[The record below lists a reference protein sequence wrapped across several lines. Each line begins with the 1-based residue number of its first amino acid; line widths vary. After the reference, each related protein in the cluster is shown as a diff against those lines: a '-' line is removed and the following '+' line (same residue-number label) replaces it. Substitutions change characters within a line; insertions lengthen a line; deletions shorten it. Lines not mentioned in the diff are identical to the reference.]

1 MAVKTLMKRK
11 QLEAA
16 QRKMAEYQRREA
28 ELQQAI
34 DTADAISPD
43 LENQVNELSQNM
55 ESTQASI
62 DTLTQELAE
71 LEDASGNPE
80 PDVPDGNPEPNVRS
94 GRTGAP
100 SAQRSAPVSS
110 GFVCRSQCFSSRS
123 ARDSFY
129 TRTEVKDFL
138 ARVRSGISSK
148 RSVSGAE
155 LQIPTVMLEVLRDN
169 LNKYSKLITKVRLRP
184 VKGHARQNVI
194 GEVPEGVWMEMTGA
208 LNNLEFSLTQLEVD
222 GYKVGGVIAID
233 NYLLADTDI
242 NLGEEIMYMLGQS
255 IGLAVDKG
263 IVFGKGSG
271 SKMPVGLVT
280 RLAQTAQPSYWGA
293 NQGEWIDL
301 SSSNVLKLDLA
312 NATGVDFFTTLLR
325 ALGKAKAKFS
335 SSERVWIMNETTKM
349 DLLVRALGTNSAAA
363 IVSGMGNTMPIIG
376 GEIITLEFMPDYQ
389 IAGGYLDK
397 FLLVEREGG
406 SLAVSDQAMFVED
419 KTVYKGTARYDGQPV
434 RGECFVVVRYD
445 NTAVTTSIEFAAD
458 YANTALNALVV
469 TSAAGAT
476 AGTTKLTVAG
486 MVSSSNKLAAIVSGA
501 PVSVEAGKKPGAGW
515 TTIVSGTTE
524 LEATSGVGV
533 TVVELDKAGK
543 IISVAYVSSVTSK
556 AAA

>member
-16 QRKMAEYQRREA
+16 KRQMAEYQRREA
-28 ELQQAI
+28 DLQA
-34 DTADAISPD
+34 AVDAAAEISPE
-43 LENQVNELSQNM
+43 LEAQVNELAKNLETVQ
-55 ESTQASI
+55 STV

-71 LEDASGNPE
+71 LESSTGEVVEEALGADPAPAARSARSTAS
-80 PDVPDGNPEPNVRS
+80 
-94 GRTGAP
+94 
-100 SAQRSAPVSS
+100 SAQRNALVSS

-129 TRTEVKDFL
+129 TRAEVKEFL
-138 ARVRSGISSK
+138 ARVRSGLSSK

-155 LQIPTVMLEVLRDN
+155 LAIPTVMLDVLRDN

-194 GEVPEGVWMEMTGA
+194 GEVPEGVWMEMAGA
-208 LNNLEFSLTQLEVD
+208 LNNLEFSLTQLEMD
-222 GYKVGGVIAID
+222 GYKVGGIIAID
-233 NYLLADTDI
+233 NYLLADSDI

-263 IVFGKGSG
+263 IVFGKGPN
-271 SKMPVGLVT
+271 SKMPVGFVT
-280 RLAQTAQPSYWGA
+280 RLAQAKQPSYWGS
-293 NQGEWIDL
+293 NQGEWVNL

-312 NATGVDFFTTLLR
+312 KVSGTDFFTTLLL

-335 SSERVWIMNETTKM
+335 DSERVWIMNETTKM

-406 SLAVSDQAMFVED
+406 SLAVSDQAMFMED

-445 NTAVTTSIEFAAD
+445 NTAVTTGIAFAAD

-469 TSAAGAT
+469 TSAAGET
-476 AGTTKLTVAG
+476 VGTTKLTVAG

-501 PVSVEAGKKPGAGW
+501 PVSVEAGNKPGAGW
-515 TTIVSGTTE
+515 TTIVSGTTA
-524 LEATSGVGV
+524 LKADSGVGV
-533 TVVELDKAGK
+533 TVVELDADGK
-543 IISVAYVSSVTSK
+543 IISVAYVPSVTSK
-556 AAA
+556 AAE